1 MNHQR
6 PTPHRALVVQARFEP
21 SQRASACT
29 ADAYEYVVPLVQ
41 RRLPQELVPQA
52 RGLPSRT
59 TSQAWAE
66 GARA

>member
-21 SQRASACT
+21 SHLAAACT

-41 RRLPQELVPQA
+41 RRLSEGLVPQP
-52 RGLPSRT
+52 RGLPSHTNRRAGAGGAT
-59 TSQAWAE
+59 T
-66 GARA
+66 

>member
-21 SQRASACT
+21 SRRASACT

-41 RRLPQELVPQA
+41 RRLSEGLVPQPS
-52 RGLPSRT
+52 GLPSHTNRR
-59 TSQAWAE
+59 
-66 GARA
+66 ARAGGVTT

>member
-21 SQRASACT
+21 SHLSAACT

-41 RRLPQELVPQA
+41 RRLPEGLVPQPS
-52 RGLPSRT
+52 GLSPHTNRR
-59 TSQAWAE
+59 
-66 GARA
+66 ARAGGATS